1 MKRLIPYRWLRV
13 FIWALLLVAVIW
25 TAVWFAASQWLDNK
39 VGDITTSLSN
49 RGTEIECANRTVSG
63 FPFSMK
69 VNCEKLGV
77 VTVRGTERADFGALS
92 TGASVFSPDVITS
105 ELKAPFITYAGGK
118 ELRANWSSLQAKVDA
133 NLQGGFDEFLLR
145 SNRLNLSRDGLD
157 VSARIHMM
165 RFKPVRWTRK
175 TDVGNTSLNFG
186 FSTKQLALK
195 APNGVDIPPADIRG
209 VAILKDG
216 YRDLVDRRLPIKTVL
231 SDGANVRL
239 ANLVLSLEGGG
250 KLGFS
255 GPIRLSEDGL
265 ISGKVRMGISEPK
278 SIGAWASR
286 IDPNFQQ
293 AVAALAQA
301 TAGMG
306 KTSKIG
312 GNEMKTI
319 SVNIKRGEVRLGF
332 IKLGKIPPVKFD

>member
-1 MKRLIPYRWLRV
+1 M
-13 FIWALLLVAVIW
+13 
-25 TAVWFAASQWLDNK
+25 
-39 VGDITTSLSN
+39 
-49 RGTEIECANRTVSG
+49 
-63 FPFSMK
+63 
-69 VNCEKLGV
+69 
-77 VTVRGTERADFGALS
+77 
-92 TGASVFSPDVITS
+92 
-105 ELKAPFITYAGGK
+105 
-118 ELRANWSSLQAKVDA
+118 
-133 NLQGGFDEFLLR
+133 
-145 SNRLNLSRDGLD
+145 
-157 VSARIHMM
+157 
-165 RFKPVRWTRK
+165 
-175 TDVGNTSLNFG
+175 
-186 FSTKQLALK
+186 
-195 APNGVDIPPADIRG
+195 
-209 VAILKDG
+209 KDG

-306 KTSKIG
+306 KPSKIG

-319 SVNIKRGEVRLGF
+319 SVDIKRGEVRLGF